1 MSNMATQ
8 TVYEAPRP
16 AAKPGETVVT
26 STCGHN
32 CGGRCVVN
40 AHIVDDKITR
50 ITTDMRPFD
59 PDHPPLPAC
68 ARGVA
73 QIERVYHPDRLKYP
87 MRRVGPRGSGQFK
100 RISWE
105 EALDEVARELLRVR
119 ETYGNAAI
127 LDASRSGNLSMLHSR
142 SGAKRFLNMF
152 GGCTD
157 LWSSMSCEAEIFA
170 VRHTFG
176 PKIPYK
182 AAGREPTDYV
192 NSKLIL
198 MWCWS
203 PADGTFGTATPQ
215 YLKYAK
221 KQGARI
227 ICIDA
232 RRTRTSKQLADEHIF
247 IKPSTDAAALI
258 AMAYVIVSE
267 GLHDQTYCDTYVQ
280 GFDEVT
286 LPKDAPGGSSYRA
299 YLLGESDGVPK
310 TPEWASERCGMPAET
325 IRLLALEFGNTKP
338 AALQCGYAPGRTTNG
353 EQFHRAAYALAA
365 ITGNIGVVGGN
376 TGCSNGATG
385 RAGVRGLPEGD
396 NPIDSK
402 VSAPELADMLAKGKA
417 GGYPADIK
425 LIYSCGGNLFNQA
438 PNANKMAQNLDGVEF
453 IVGQDH
459 FLTPTTRYADIV
471 LPATTFWER
480 NDVHVPWAGA
490 LHYAIYMKQA
500 IPPMYEC
507 RNDMDIFTDLA
518 QRVGINGYNIHS
530 EEEWLRDFTKDAVDD
545 FDAFKE
551 NGVARFPKPEDAVAF
566 AKQIRDPEKHKF
578 STPSGKIEIYS
589 STIAKK
595 PNYYGLGEISPIPT
609 WVPPINPV
617 TDPDVDFPLALIS
630 AKSRARTHSIH
641 GNQKILARVDPEDLW
656 MNSADADSRGIA
668 NGQMV
673 RVFNSQGVST
683 LPARVNDDIAPGV
696 VGMKDGAWYSPGPD
710 GADTEGCANI
720 LSADRPSPAGATT
733 YNTNF
738 VEVEP
743 A

>member
-1 MSNMATQ
+1 MATQ

-16 AAKPGETVVT
+16 AAKPGETVIT

-40 AHIVDDKITR
+40 AHVTDGKIAR
-50 ITTDMRPFD
+50 ISTDMRPFD
-59 PDHPPLPAC
+59 PEHPPLPAS
-68 ARGVA
+68 ARGGG
-73 QIERVYHPDRLKYP
+73 QIERIYHPDRLKYP
-87 MRRVGPRGSGQFK
+87 MRRTGPRGSGEFE
-100 RISWE
+100 RISWD
-105 EALDEVARELLRVR
+105 EALEEVASELLRVR
-119 ETYGNAAI
+119 ETHGNAAI

-198 MWCWS
+198 MWGWS
-203 PADGTFGTATPQ
+203 PADGTFGTGTPQ
-215 YLKYAK
+215 FLKHAK
-221 KQGARI
+221 EQGVRI
-227 ICIDA
+227 VCVDA
-232 RRTRTSKQLADEHIF
+232 RRTRSSKQLADEHIF
-247 IKPSTDAAALI
+247 IKPSTDAAMLI
-258 AMAYVIVSE
+258 AMTYVIVSK
-267 GLHDQTYCDTYVQ
+267 GLHDQAYCDAYVQ
-280 GFDEVT
+280 GFDEAT
-286 LPKDAPGGSSYRA
+286 LPDGAPAGSSYRA
-299 YLLGESDGVPK
+299 YLMGESDGVPK
-310 TPEWASERCGMPAET
+310 TPEWAAERCGVPAET
-325 IRLLALEFGNTKP
+325 IRRLALEFGSTKP
-338 AALQCGYAPGRTTNG
+338 AALQCGYAPGRTTYG

-385 RAGVRGLPEGD
+385 RAGVKGLPEGD
-396 NPIDSK
+396 DPIDSK
-402 VSAPELADMLAKGKA
+402 ISAPELADMLARGKS

-425 LIYSCGGNLFNQA
+425 LIYSCGGDLFNQA
-438 PNANKMAQNLDGVEF
+438 PNANKMAQSLDGVEC
-453 IVGQDH
+453 IVVQDH
-459 FLTPTTRYADIV
+459 FLTPTARCADIV

-518 QRVGINGYNIHS
+518 QRVGINGYNLHT
-530 EEEWLRDFTKDAVDD
+530 EEEWLRDFTKDVVDD

-566 AKQIRDPEKHKF
+566 AKQIRDPENHKF

-589 STIAKK
+589 STIAAK
-595 PNYYGLGEISPIPT
+595 PDFYGLGEIPPIPT
-609 WVPPINPV
+609 WIPPVDPE
-617 TDPDVDFPLALIS
+617 TDPDAAYPLALMS

-641 GNQKILARVDPEDLW
+641 GNQKKLARVDPENLW
-656 MNSADADSRGIA
+656 INSADAAARGIVD
-668 NGQMV
+668 GQLV
-673 RVFNSQGVST
+673 RVFNSQGVSV
-683 LPARVNDDIAPGV
+683 LPARVDDDIAPGV
-696 VGMKDGAWYSPGPD
+696 VGMKDGAWYTPGPD

-720 LSADRPSPAGATT
+720 LSVDRPSPAGATT

>member
-1 MSNMATQ
+1 MATQ

-16 AAKPGETVVT
+16 TAKPGETVVT

-40 AHIVDDKITR
+40 AHVMDGKIAR
-50 ITTDMRPFD
+50 ISTDMRPFD
-59 PDHPPLPAC
+59 PEHPPLPAC
-68 ARGVA
+68 ARGVG
-73 QIERVYHPDRLKYP
+73 QIERIYHPERLKYP
-87 MRRVGPRGSGQFK
+87 MRRTGPRGAGEFE
-100 RISWE
+100 RITWD
-105 EALDEVARELLRVR
+105 EALEEVASELLRVR
-119 ETYGNAAI
+119 ETHGNAAI

-198 MWCWS
+198 MWGWS
-203 PADGTFGTATPQ
+203 PADGTFGTGTPQ
-215 YLKYAK
+215 FLKHAK
-221 KQGARI
+221 EHGVRI
-227 ICIDA
+227 VCVDA
-232 RRTRTSKQLADEHIF
+232 RRTRSSKQLADEHIF
-247 IKPSTDAAALI
+247 IKPSTDAAMLI
-258 AMAYVIVSE
+258 AMTYVIVSE
-267 GLHDQTYCDTYVQ
+267 GLHDQAYCDAYVQ
-280 GFDEVT
+280 GFDEAT
-286 LPKDAPGGSSYRA
+286 LPDAAPAGSSYRA
-299 YLLGESDGVPK
+299 YLMGESDGVPK
-310 TPEWASERCGMPAET
+310 TPEWAAERCGVPAET
-325 IRLLALEFGNTKP
+325 IRRLALDFGSTKP
-338 AALQCGYAPGRTTNG
+338 AALQCGYAPGRTTYG

-385 RAGVRGLPEGD
+385 RAGVKGLPEGD
-396 NPIDSK
+396 DPIDSK
-402 VSAPELADMLAKGKA
+402 ISAPELADMLARGKS

-425 LIYSCGGNLFNQA
+425 LIYSCGGDLFNQA
-438 PNANKMAQNLDGVEF
+438 PNANKMAQSLDGVEC
-453 IVGQDH
+453 IVVQDH
-459 FLTPTTRYADIV
+459 FLTPTARCADIV

-518 QRVGINGYNIHS
+518 QRVGINGYNLHT
-530 EEEWLRDFTKDAVDD
+530 EEEWLRDFTKDVVDD

-551 NGVARFPKPEDAVAF
+551 KGVARFPKPEDAVAF
-566 AKQIRDPEKHKF
+566 AKQIRDPENHKF

-589 STIAKK
+589 STIAAK
-595 PNYYGLGEISPIPT
+595 PDFYGLGEIPPIPT
-609 WVPPINPV
+609 WIPPVDPE
-617 TDPDVDFPLALIS
+617 TDPDAAYPLALMS

-641 GNQKILARVDPEDLW
+641 GNQEKLARVDPENLW
-656 MNSADADSRGIA
+656 INSADAAARGIA
-668 NGQMV
+668 DGQLV
-673 RVFNSQGVST
+673 RVFNSQGVSV
-683 LPARVNDDIAPGV
+683 LPARVDDDIAPGV
-696 VGMKDGAWYSPGPD
+696 VGMKDGAWYTPGPD

-720 LSADRPSPAGATT
+720 LSVDRPSPAGATT